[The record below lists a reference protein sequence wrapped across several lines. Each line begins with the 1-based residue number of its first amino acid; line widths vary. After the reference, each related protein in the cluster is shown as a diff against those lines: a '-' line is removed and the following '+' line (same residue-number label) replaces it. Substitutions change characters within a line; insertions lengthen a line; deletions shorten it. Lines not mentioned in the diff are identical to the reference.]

1 VTGEATAVTDHT
13 EFIDLSPKV
22 TAGLTKRKP
31 LPIVNVPFEDGVW
44 RHRNGVV
51 FHKVLDRDDDGVAI
65 DETFFAECVAAVHS
79 TEVIARQ
86 VVGGRKERTVDSE
99 GKRSETPMESMRQTL
114 KTRGAQESALMFKQ
128 GWNGIGSVL
137 WWMTGT
143 MFLYLRSQFMVDHVD
158 NPKDEHAKFGEEEF
172 KSDQNYKTN
181 CHCQAMSRLL
191 LKSSQPGRAS
201 MLL

>member
-1 VTGEATAVTDHT
+1 MW
-13 EFIDLSPKV
+13 
-22 TAGLTKRKP
+22 
-31 LPIVNVPFEDGVW
+31 VNVPFVEGVW

-51 FHKVLDRDDDGVAI
+51 FYEVLERDDVGVVG

-79 TEVIARQ
+79 TAGVATQVSGHRQ
-86 VVGGRKERTVDSE
+86 ERTDDYE
-99 GKRSETPMESMRQTL
+99 GKRGEAPMESMRQTL
-114 KTRGAQESALMFKQ
+114 QTRGAQQAALMFKQ
-128 GWNGIGSVL
+128 GWNGLGLVL